1 MTSAAT
7 KSVSAG
13 THSFVP
19 SLSPEEM
26 AKLDIKRV
34 PQNAGETVEMQ
45 VRCHVMLSSACECIT
60 GAFICI
66 ESIYEGSLAFFCRAL
81 QNLCYLLCMISKE
94 TCYAF

>member
-7 KSVSAG
+7 QSVSAG

-26 AKLDIKRV
+26 AKLGIKRV

-45 VRCHVMLSSACECIT
+45 VHCHIMLSFACGLIT
-60 GAFICI
+60 GSLIYT
-66 ESIYEGSLAFFCRAL
+66 ESVYV
-81 QNLCYLLCMISKE
+81 KE
-94 TCYAF
+94 D